1 MKKKLILAI
10 TVLAIAVL
18 PTTIYAS
25 KSEKPQ
31 KQPIVAFTD
40 SEW

>member
-1 MKKKLILAI
+1 MKKQLILTL
-10 TVLAIAVL
+10 TVLALAVV

-31 KQPIVAFTD
+31 KQPIVAFTE